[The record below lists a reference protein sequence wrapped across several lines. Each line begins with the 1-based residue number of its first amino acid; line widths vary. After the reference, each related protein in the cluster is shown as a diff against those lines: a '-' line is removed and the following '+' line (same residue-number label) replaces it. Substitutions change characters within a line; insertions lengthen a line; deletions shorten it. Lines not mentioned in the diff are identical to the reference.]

1 MRNRKWL
8 RKIQIFVGCQVAT
21 LERVLTFWKFGD
33 GERNFRMFVIVCLCS
48 PFDLRHHKTFTKNKI
63 SKIYRSSG
71 EGITFFNS
79 EWNWRAML
87 FVGFMFSW
95 NSVLDDSIHNLALGH
110 VRTWKTLKSEK
121 RVVSWPWY
129 FYTTKIRLFQVRLKY
144 KCSKTRPWYLEIRYR
159 ATYFPVLHS
168 LCPVFV
174 KFLGKIISIL
184 ASS

>member
-48 PFDLRHHKTFTKNKI
+48 PFNLRHPKTFTKNKM
-63 SKIYRSSG
+63 SKNLSVFRRRNI
-71 EGITFFNS
+71 FFNS
-79 EWNWRAML
+79 EWNWRTML
-87 FVGFMFSW
+87 FVGFMYSW

-121 RVVSWPWY
+121 RAVSWPWY
-129 FYTTKIRLFQVRLKY
+129 FHTTKTRLCQVRLK
-144 KCSKTRPWYLEIRYR
+144 I
-159 ATYFPVLHS
+159 
-168 LCPVFV
+168 
-174 KFLGKIISIL
+174 
-184 ASS
+184 